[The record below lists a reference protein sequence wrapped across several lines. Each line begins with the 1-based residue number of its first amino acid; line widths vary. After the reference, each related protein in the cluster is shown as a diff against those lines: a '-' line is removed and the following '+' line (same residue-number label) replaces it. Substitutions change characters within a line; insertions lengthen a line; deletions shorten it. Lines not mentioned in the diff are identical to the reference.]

1 MATFYTTLED
11 MGGRSNM
18 VVVDVA
24 IDFTPTEDESGV
36 DIHGVEVTDIHF
48 ARGHFRKVPSMNRQ
62 RFPKLFG
69 SLDRLA
75 NAIVR
80 GRQGEFAERCWDHHR
95 GHWYG

>member
-11 MGGRSNM
+11 MGGSNM

-48 ARGHFRKVPSMNRQ
+48 ARGHFRAGTTTSDNSC
-62 RFPKLFG
+62 G
-69 SLDRLA
+69 
-75 NAIVR
+75 
-80 GRQGEFAERCWDHHR
+80 
-95 GHWYG
+95 

>member
-80 GRQGEFAERCWDHHR
+80 GQGEFAERCWDHHR